1 MRLANKDI
9 IINSDMEIE
18 HKAMALLMCAA
29 QERKAEMER
38 LISGQNL
45 SLLQLTILH
54 GLDKSPTGVM
64 TVGQLKSIMID
75 DSPNVS
81 RTLNK
86 LVAQGYI
93 TKERSEEDQR
103 TVFISITEDGRA
115 AHRSAD
121 EELLKMGPSSL
132 SKDDYEKLYELL
144 LKL

>member
-1 MRLANKDI
+1 MANKDI
-9 IINSDMEIE
+9 IIKSDLEIE

-29 QERKAEMER
+29 QEHKAEMER

-54 GLDKSPTGVM
+54 GLDKSQTGTL

-93 TKERSEEDQR
+93 AKERSKEDQR
-103 TVFISITEDGRA
+103 TVFISITDDGRM
-115 AHRSAD
+115 AHRVAD

-132 SKDDYEKLYELL
+132 TKDDYQKLYELL